1 MQNRVRIEIDPQGV
15 ADVCLVRAD
24 KMNALD
30 FEMFDALAAAITRLK
45 TEPGL
50 RAVVLHGAGKAF
62 CAGLDM
68 GRMAEIGAGEPGAV
82 TT

>member
-1 MQNRVRIEIDPQGV
+1 MQNRVRIEINHNGI
-15 ADVCLVRAD
+15 ADVCLVRGD

-50 RAVVLHGAGKAF
+50 RAVVLHGEGKRSEERRGGKE
-62 CAGLDM
+62 C
-68 GRMAEIGAGEPGAV
+68 
-82 TT
+82 